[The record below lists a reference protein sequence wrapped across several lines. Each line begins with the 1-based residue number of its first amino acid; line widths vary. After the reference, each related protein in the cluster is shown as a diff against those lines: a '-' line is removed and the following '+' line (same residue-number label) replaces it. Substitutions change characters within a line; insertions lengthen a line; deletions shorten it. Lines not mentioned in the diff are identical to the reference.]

1 LYLCSIKIEGKYN
14 YSGIYCLKNTLDER
28 CYVGSAQKLN
38 YRLWNHKHKLIKGTH
53 ANNILQNFVNKHG
66 IDSIYFEI
74 LEPVEI
80 NNLIIREQYFIDV
93 LKPEFNILP
102 KAGSS
107 AGTIMSEEQKIKISK
122 NRTGILHTEDTK
134 RRISETMT
142 GVPKTKEHSAKV
154 GLKHK
159 GKTVSQEQKNKI
171 SKANK
176 GNITTPKVTWEIV
189 NEIRKLH
196 LQGIKDKELAIQF
209 NLSKVQINNIRN
221 NKCWIN
227 NGL

>member
-1 LYLCSIKIEGKYN
+1 
-14 YSGIYCLKNTLDER
+14 
-28 CYVGSAQKLN
+28 
-38 YRLWNHKHKLIKGTH
+38 
-53 ANNILQNFVNKHG
+53 
-66 IDSIYFEI
+66 
-74 LEPVEI
+74 
-80 NNLIIREQYFIDV
+80 
-93 LKPEFNILP
+93 
-102 KAGSS
+102 
-107 AGTIMSEEQKIKISK
+107 
-122 NRTGILHTEDTK
+122 
-134 RRISETMT
+134 MT

>member
-1 LYLCSIKIEGKYN
+1 MKIEGKYN
-14 YSGIYCLKNTLDER
+14 YSGIYCLKNTIDEK

-38 YRLWNHKHKLIKGTH
+38 YRLWNHRHKLTKGIHT
-53 ANNILQNFVNKHG
+53 NNRLQNFVNKYG

-80 NNLIIREQYFIDV
+80 GNLIIREQYYIDT
-93 LKPEFNILP
+93 LKPDFNILL
-102 KAGSS
+102 KAGSN

-142 GVPKTKEHSAKV
+142 GVSKTKEHSAKV

-159 GKTVSQEQKNKI
+159 GKIVSQEQRDKI

-176 GNITTPKVTWEIV
+176 GNITTPKITWEIV
-189 NEIRKLH
+189 NQIRELH
-196 LQGIKDKELAIQF
+196 SQGIKDKELAIQF
-209 NLSKVQINNIRN
+209 SLSKVQINNIRN

-227 NGL
+227 NDL

>member
-1 LYLCSIKIEGKYN
+1 MKIEGKYN
-14 YSGIYCLKNTLDER
+14 YSGIYYLKNTIDEK

-38 YRLWNHKHKLIKGTH
+38 YRLWNHKHKLTKGNH
-53 ANNILQNFVNKHG
+53 ANNILQNFVNKYG

-74 LEPVEI
+74 LESVEI
-80 NNLIIREQYFIDV
+80 DKLIEREQYYIDT
-93 LKPEFNILP
+93 LSPEFNILS
-102 KAGSS
+102 KAGSN

-122 NRTGILHTEDTK
+122 GRKGILHTEDVK
-134 RRISETMT
+134 RRISETMK
-142 GVPKTKEHSAKV
+142 GIPKSKEHSAKV

-159 GKTVSQEQKNKI
+159 GKTVSQEQRDKI

-189 NEIRKLH
+189 DKIRELH
-196 LQGIKDKELAIQF
+196 SQGIKDKELAIQF
-209 NLSKVQINNIRN
+209 SLSKVQINNIRN

>member
-1 LYLCSIKIEGKYN
+1 MEIKGKYN
-14 YSGIYCLKNTLDER
+14 YSGIYCLKNTIDER

-38 YRLWNHKHKLIKGTH
+38 YRLWNHKHKLIKRTH
-53 ANNILQNFVNKHG
+53 ANNILQNFVNKYG

-74 LEPVEI
+74 LEPVEVGK
-80 NNLIIREQYFIDV
+80 LIEREQHYIDT
-93 LKPEFNILP
+93 LKPEFNILL
-102 KAGSS
+102 KAGGN
-107 AGTIMSEEQKIKISK
+107 AGTIMGEEQKIKISK
-122 NRTGILHTEDTK
+122 SRKGILHTEDTK

-142 GVPKTKEHSAKV
+142 GVPKTKEHSTKV

-159 GKTVSQEQKNKI
+159 GKIVSQEQRDKI

-189 NEIRKLH
+189 NKIRELH
-196 LQGIKDKELAIQF
+196 SQGIKDKELAIQF

-221 NKCWIN
+221 NKCWTN

>member
-1 LYLCSIKIEGKYN
+1 MEIKGKYN
-14 YSGIYCLKNTLDER
+14 YSGIYCLKNTIDSR

-38 YRLWNHKHKLIKGTH
+38 YRLWNHKHRLVKGTH
-53 ANNILQNFVNKHG
+53 ANKILQNFVNKYG
-66 IDSIYFEI
+66 ISTIYFEI
-74 LEPVEI
+74 LESVDI
-80 NNLIIREQYFIDV
+80 NNLIEREQYYIDF

-107 AGTIMSEEQKIKISK
+107 AGTIMSEEQKLKISK

-134 RRISETMT
+134 KRISERMK
-142 GVPKTKEHSAKV
+142 GVPKSKEHSIKV

-159 GKTVSQEQKNKI
+159 GKIISQEQRDKI

-176 GNITTPKVTWEIV
+176 GRISTPKITWEIV
-189 NEIRKLH
+189 DKIRELH
-196 LQGIKDKELAIQF
+196 SQGIKDKELAIQF

-221 NKCWIN
+221 NKCWIKD
-227 NGL
+227 GM